1 MATWENQQLCIA
13 GMDCF
18 SPAQI
23 SIDRNTMGGS
33 GGEPRKSVTLE
44 HLAEVFGADG
54 QNVLKRKAA
63 VERLEYVAGIGR
75 TAAYDALKADGP
87 FGAYLDDTGEGLRFK
102 APSDA

>member
-1 MATWENQQLCIA
+1 VCKEQQWPHGRINSLASQEWIVSA
-13 GMDCF
+13 L
-18 SPAQI
+18 
-23 SIDRNTMGGS
+23 RRS

-63 VERLEYVAGIGR
+63 VERLEDVAGIGR